1 MLLCRCARRF
11 QSLAA
16 ARTFSVAADLAFA
29 AASKHDGGDD
39 ELRLRYGRPPGLP
52 VHRGGV
58 AQRVDADT
66 LEARRPWQR
75 PRSPAEVARIDRT
88 AQRKQRWLS
97 GPRSSMRPRC
107 QCAPLRCSFRSS
119 SSSSACRRLAAVLA
133 NRPAHRSDQPQ
144 LGVDGLAVTHTIQ
157 AMAIQQSVPR
167 RDGECPCSAA
177 DLWNQSRDVWANNG
191 GLARIGSRGELR
203 QLPNSHVASMKDATR
218 GS

>member
-66 LEARRPWQR
+66 LDARRPWER
-75 PRSPAEVARIDRT
+75 PRSPAESCEDRPDRPAKT
-88 AQRKQRWLS
+88 AMAK
-97 GPRSSMRPRC
+97 RSSFIDAATVSVCP
-107 QCAPLRCSFRSS
+107 ATVFVRSS